1 MLPGTEGTR
10 RGMSVERTFPDFDMM
25 RLVPL
30 LGGVQLTR
38 RIWIE
43 AGLEPTL
50 LEYLAYLDGFG
61 APSP

>member
-1 MLPGTEGTR
+1 
-10 RGMSVERTFPDFDMM
+10 MSVERTFPDFDMM